1 MREVL
6 VLSLQGE
13 GKSHQGKGL
22 ASILVLSLIPG
33 TSLLLQLHSAWTEC
47 GLEELSCHLCIFY
60 FIFLNEKRD

>member
-1 MREVL
+1 MREGS

-33 TSLLLQLHSAWTEC
+33 TSLLLQLHPAWAER